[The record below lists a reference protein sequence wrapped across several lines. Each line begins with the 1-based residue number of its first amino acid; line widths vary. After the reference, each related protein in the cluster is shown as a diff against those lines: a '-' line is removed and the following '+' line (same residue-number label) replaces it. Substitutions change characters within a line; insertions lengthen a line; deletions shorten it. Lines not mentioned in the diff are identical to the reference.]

1 MARSYRPGPSARP
14 GSSSLRIRES
24 DDDQYDPAAPVT
36 EGDLSRFSE
45 MWERLFDEL
54 AAQRQESSVLRQNL
68 TAMDRRLNDLARQR
82 TPPVRPLTP
91 EYSSS
96 SEESPRPPRRPYER
110 PENIE
115 QLRFGTLPSRE
126 EEALDAGPSNRNVND
141 HAATPRARGVD
152 SLVRNRLP
160 QPHRRANAHGN
171 RGQRSPIRALDFVML
186 PEERLENP
194 TE

>member
-68 TAMDRRLNDLARQR
+68 TAMDRRLDELARQR

-91 EYSSS
+91 GYSSS

-110 PENIE
+110 AENIE
-115 QLRFGTLPSRE
+115 QLRFGTLPSQE
-126 EEALDAGPSNRNVND
+126 EEALGAGPSNRNVND
-141 HAATPRARGVD
+141 HAATPRARDVD
-152 SLVRNRLP
+152 NSV
-160 QPHRRANAHGN
+160 
-171 RGQRSPIRALDFVML
+171 
-186 PEERLENP
+186 
-194 TE
+194 